1 MAPSRKGKKNQ
12 KKSRSRKSQRG
23 GGAASLSLPQGVD
36 FASRH
41 VNQHGGALLTGAP
54 VGYTGMLPSELRMV
68 ARIGGL
74 DDSIAAAAGQRD
86 PDQMPLAV
94 PAQKGGRRRK
104 SARKSRKSKRSSRK
118 SVRKSRKS
126 GRKSARKSAR
136 KSGRKSARKS
146 ARKSGRKER
155 KSARKSSRKERKSA
169 RKSSRKERKSRKQHG
184 GFRALEGAPLS
195 ASPSLLPSHLAAK
208 AGTADFSNPLLK
220 A

>member
-1 MAPSRKGKKNQ
+1 MAPSRKSKKNQ
-12 KKSRSRKSQRG
+12 KKSRSCRRQR

-54 VGYTGMLPSELRMV
+54 VGYTGMLPPELRMV

-86 PDQMPLAV
+86 PDQMPLPV
-94 PAQKGGRRRK
+94 PAQKGGRRR
-104 SARKSRKSKRSSRK
+104 SRKAKRSTRKASRKASRKATRKAKRSS
-118 SVRKSRKS
+118 
-126 GRKSARKSAR
+126 
-136 KSGRKSARKS
+136 
-146 ARKSGRKER
+146 RKSGRKER
-155 KSARKSSRKERKSA
+155 KSGRRCGPRKSA
-169 RKSSRKERKSRKQHG
+169 RKSRKQHG

-208 AGTADFSNPLLK
+208 AGTGDFSNPLLK

>member
-1 MAPSRKGKKNQ
+1 MAPSRKGNKKQKNQ
-12 KKSRSRKSQRG
+12 RKSRSRKSQYG

-86 PDQMPLAV
+86 PDQMPLPV

-104 SARKSRKSKRSSRK
+104 SAGRKSESSRKSGRKSESSRKSKRNTRK
-118 SVRKSRKS
+118 TSRKSRKS
-126 GRKSARKSAR
+126 GRKSR
-136 KSGRKSARKS
+136 KSGRKS
-146 ARKSGRKER
+146 RKSGRK
-155 KSARKSSRKERKSA
+155 
-169 RKSSRKERKSRKQHG
+169 SRKERKSRKQHG
-184 GFRALEGAPLS
+184 GFRHLEGAELS
-195 ASPSLLPSHLAAK
+195 ASNSLLPPHLAAK
-208 AGTADFSNPLLK
+208 AGTGDFSNPLLK

>member
-1 MAPSRKGKKNQ
+1 MAPSRKSKKNQ
-12 KKSRSRKSQRG
+12 RKSRSRKSQYG

-54 VGYTGMLPSELRMV
+54 VGYTGMLPPELRMV

-104 SARKSRKSKRSSRK
+104 SKRSSRKERKSRKSRKTVRKSRKTVRKSRKSKRSSRK
-118 SVRKSRKS
+118 ERKSRKS
-126 GRKSARKSAR
+126 
-136 KSGRKSARKS
+136 
-146 ARKSGRKER
+146 
-155 KSARKSSRKERKSA
+155 RKSSRKERKERKSGRKSRKS
-169 RKSSRKERKSRKQHG
+169 RKSSRKERKQHG
-184 GFRALEGAPLS
+184 GFRHMEGAPLS
-195 ASPSLLPSHLAAK
+195 ASTSLLPSHLAAK

>member
-1 MAPSRKGKKNQ
+1 MAPSRKGNKKQ
-12 KKSRSRKSQRG
+12 KKTRSRKTRSRRSQYG

-54 VGYTGMLPSELRMV
+54 VGYTGMLPNELRMV
-68 ARIGGL
+68 ARVGGL

-86 PDQMPLAV
+86 PDQMPLPV

-104 SARKSRKSKRSSRK
+104 SAGRKSRKTG
-118 SVRKSRKS
+118 RKSRKT
-126 GRKSARKSAR
+126 RKT
-136 KSGRKSARKS
+136 G
-146 ARKSGRKER
+146 
-155 KSARKSSRKERKSA
+155 
-169 RKSSRKERKSRKQHG
+169 RKSRKQHG
-184 GFRALEGAPLS
+184 GHRVLEGAPLS
-195 ASPSLLPSHLAAK
+195 AFTSLLPPHLAAK

>member
-1 MAPSRKGKKNQ
+1 MAPSRKGNKKQ
-12 KKSRSRKSQRG
+12 KKTRSRRSQYG

-54 VGYTGMLPSELRMV
+54 VGYTGMLPNELRMV

-74 DDSIAAAAGQRD
+74 DESIAAAAGQRD
-86 PDQMPLAV
+86 PDQMPLPV

-104 SARKSRKSKRSSRK
+104 SAGRKSRKTARKSKRSSRK
-118 SVRKSRKS
+118 TGRKSRKS
-126 GRKSARKSAR
+126 C
-136 KSGRKSARKS
+136 
-146 ARKSGRKER
+146 RKSGRKER
-155 KSARKSSRKERKSA
+155 KSSRKSSRKSGRKSSRKSGRKSSRKERKSG
-169 RKSSRKERKSRKQHG
+169 RKSGRKSRKQHG
-184 GFRALEGAPLS
+184 GHRVLEGAELS
-195 ASPSLLPSHLAAK
+195 ASTSLLPPHLAAK

>member
-1 MAPSRKGKKNQ
+1 MAPSRKSKKNQ
-12 KKSRSRKSQRG
+12 KKSRSCRRQHG
-23 GGAASLSLPQGVD
+23 GAAASLSLPQGVD

-54 VGYTGMLPSELRMV
+54 VGYTGMLPPELRMV

-94 PAQKGGRRRK
+94 PAQKGGRRPSRKSRKAKRSTRKSKRSSRKSGRKERKSGRRCGPRK
-104 SARKSRKSKRSSRK
+104 SARKSRKS
-118 SVRKSRKS
+118 
-126 GRKSARKSAR
+126 
-136 KSGRKSARKS
+136 
-146 ARKSGRKER
+146 
-155 KSARKSSRKERKSA
+155 
-169 RKSSRKERKSRKQHG
+169 RKQYG
-184 GFRALEGAPLS
+184 GHRVLEGAPLS
-195 ASPSLLPSHLAAK
+195 SSTSLLPPHLAAK

>member
-12 KKSRSRKSQRG
+12 KKSRSRKSQYG
-23 GGAASLSLPQGVD
+23 GGAPSLSLPQGVD

-104 SARKSRKSKRSSRK
+104 TKRSN
-118 SVRKSRKS
+118 RKSRKS
-126 GRKSARKSAR
+126 GRKSVRKSSRKER
-136 KSGRKSARKS
+136 KSGRKSSRKE
-146 ARKSGRKER
+146 RKSGRKER
-155 KSARKSSRKERKSA
+155 KSARRCGPRKSA
-169 RKSSRKERKSRKQHG
+169 RKDRKSRKQHG

>member
-12 KKSRSRKSQRG
+12 RKSRSRSCRRQYG

-54 VGYTGMLPSELRMV
+54 VGYTGMLPPELRMV

-86 PDQMPLAV
+86 PDQMPLPV

-104 SARKSRKSKRSSRK
+104 SKRSSRK
-118 SVRKSRKS
+118 SRKTRKTKRSNRKSRKCSRKSRKS
-126 GRKSARKSAR
+126 GRKSR
-136 KSGRKSARKS
+136 KSGRKSRKS
-146 ARKSGRKER
+146 ARK
-155 KSARKSSRKERKSA
+155 
-169 RKSSRKERKSRKQHG
+169 QHG
-184 GFRALEGAPLS
+184 GHRVLEGAPLS
-195 ASPSLLPSHLAAK
+195 ASTSLLPSHLAAR
-208 AGTADFSNPLLK
+208 AGTGDFSNPLLK

>member
-1 MAPSRKGKKNQ
+1 MAPSRKSKKNQ
-12 KKSRSRKSQRG
+12 KKSRSCRRQH

-41 VNQHGGALLTGAP
+41 TNQHGGALLTGAP
-54 VGYTGMLPSELRMV
+54 VGYTGMLPPELRMV

-104 SARKSRKSKRSSRK
+104 SRKSKRNSRK
-118 SVRKSRKS
+118 SVRKSKRNSRKS
-126 GRKSARKSAR
+126 GCKSKRNSRKSARKSRKSRKSARKSRKSRKSARKSAR
-136 KSGRKSARKS
+136 KS
-146 ARKSGRKER
+146 
-155 KSARKSSRKERKSA
+155 
-169 RKSSRKERKSRKQHG
+169 RKQHG
-184 GFRALEGAPLS
+184 GFRNLEGAPLS
-195 ASPSLLPSHLAAK
+195 ASTSLLPSHLAAK
-208 AGTADFSNPLLK
+208 AGTADFNNPLLK

>member
-1 MAPSRKGKKNQ
+1 MAPSRKSKKNQ
-12 KKSRSRKSQRG
+12 KKSRSRKTRSRRSQYG
-23 GGAASLSLPQGVD
+23 GGAPSLSLPQGVD

-104 SARKSRKSKRSSRK
+104 TKRSNRKSRK

-126 GRKSARKSAR
+126 ARKE
-136 KSGRKSARKS
+136 
-146 ARKSGRKER
+146 RKSGRKER
-155 KSARKSSRKERKSA
+155 KSGRKERKSGRRCGP
-169 RKSSRKERKSRKQHG
+169 RKSARKERKSRKQHG

>member
-1 MAPSRKGKKNQ
+1 MAPSRKSKKNQ
-12 KKSRSRKSQRG
+12 KKSRSRRSQYG

-54 VGYTGMLPSELRMV
+54 VGYTGMLPNELRMV

-74 DDSIAAAAGQRD
+74 DESIAAAAGQRD
-86 PDQMPLAV
+86 PDQMPLPV

-104 SARKSRKSKRSSRK
+104 SVGSSRKSRKSRKPSRK
-118 SVRKSRKS
+118 TGRKTRKERKSRKS
-126 GRKSARKSAR
+126 CR
-136 KSGRKSARKS
+136 KSG
-146 ARKSGRKER
+146 
-155 KSARKSSRKERKSA
+155 
-169 RKSSRKERKSRKQHG
+169 RKERKSRKQHG
-184 GFRALEGAPLS
+184 GHRVLEGAPLS
-195 ASPSLLPSHLAAK
+195 AYTSLLPSHLAAK

>member
-12 KKSRSRKSQRG
+12 KKSRSRRRQRG
-23 GGAASLSLPQGVD
+23 GAAASLSLPQGVD

-54 VGYTGMLPSELRMV
+54 VGYTGMLPPELRMV

-94 PAQKGGRRRK
+94 PAQKGGRRPSRKSRKSRKAKRSTRKSKRSSRKSGRKERKSGRKERKSGRRCGPRK
-104 SARKSRKSKRSSRK
+104 SARKSRKS
-118 SVRKSRKS
+118 
-126 GRKSARKSAR
+126 
-136 KSGRKSARKS
+136 
-146 ARKSGRKER
+146 
-155 KSARKSSRKERKSA
+155 
-169 RKSSRKERKSRKQHG
+169 RKSRKQYG
-184 GFRALEGAPLS
+184 GHRVLEGAPLS
-195 ASPSLLPSHLAAK
+195 SSTSLLPPHLAAR
-208 AGTADFSNPLLK
+208 AGTADFNNPLLK

>member
-12 KKSRSRKSQRG
+12 KKSRSRKSQYG
-23 GGAASLSLPQGVD
+23 GGAPSLSLPQGVD

-104 SARKSRKSKRSSRK
+104 TKRSN
-118 SVRKSRKS
+118 RKSRKS
-126 GRKSARKSAR
+126 GRKSVRKSSRKERKSARRCGPRKSAR
-136 KSGRKSARKS
+136 KERKSGRKE
-146 ARKSGRKER
+146 RKSGRKER
-155 KSARKSSRKERKSA
+155 KSARKSA
-169 RKSSRKERKSRKQHG
+169 RKERKSRKQHG

>member
-1 MAPSRKGKKNQ
+1 MAPSRKSKKNQ
-12 KKSRSRKSQRG
+12 KKSRSCRRQHG
-23 GGAASLSLPQGVD
+23 GAAASLSLPQGVD

-41 VNQHGGALLTGAP
+41 TNQHGGALLTGAP
-54 VGYTGMLPSELRMV
+54 VGYTGMLPPELRMV

-104 SARKSRKSKRSSRK
+104 SRKSKRNSRK
-118 SVRKSRKS
+118 SVRKSVRKS
-126 GRKSARKSAR
+126 KRNSRKSVRKSKRNSRKSARKSRKSRKSARKSAR
-136 KSGRKSARKS
+136 KS
-146 ARKSGRKER
+146 
-155 KSARKSSRKERKSA
+155 
-169 RKSSRKERKSRKQHG
+169 RKQHG
-184 GFRALEGAPLS
+184 GFRNLEGAPLS
-195 ASPSLLPSHLAAK
+195 ASTSLLPSHLAAK

>member
-1 MAPSRKGKKNQ
+1 MAPSRKSKKNQ
-12 KKSRSRKSQRG
+12 KKSRSRRSQYG

-54 VGYTGMLPSELRMV
+54 VGYTGMLPNELRMV

-74 DDSIAAAAGQRD
+74 DESIAAAAGQRD
-86 PDQMPLAV
+86 PDQMPLPV

-104 SARKSRKSKRSSRK
+104 SVGSSRKSRKSRKPSRK
-118 SVRKSRKS
+118 TGRKTRKPSRKT
-126 GRKSARKSAR
+126 GRKT
-136 KSGRKSARKS
+136 
-146 ARKSGRKER
+146 
-155 KSARKSSRKERKSA
+155 
-169 RKSSRKERKSRKQHG
+169 RKERKSRKQHG
-184 GFRALEGAPLS
+184 GHRVLEGAPLS
-195 ASPSLLPSHLAAK
+195 AYTSLLPSHLAAK

>member
-1 MAPSRKGKKNQ
+1 MAPSRKGNKKQ
-12 KKSRSRKSQRG
+12 KKTRSRKTRSRRSQYG

-54 VGYTGMLPSELRMV
+54 VGYTGMLPNELRMV
-68 ARIGGL
+68 ARVGGL

-86 PDQMPLAV
+86 PDQMPLPV

-104 SARKSRKSKRSSRK
+104 SAGRKSRKTARKSKRSSRK
-118 SVRKSRKS
+118 TGRKSRKS
-126 GRKSARKSAR
+126 C
-136 KSGRKSARKS
+136 
-146 ARKSGRKER
+146 RKSGRKER
-155 KSARKSSRKERKSA
+155 KSSRKSGRKSGRKERKSG
-169 RKSSRKERKSRKQHG
+169 RKSRKQHG
-184 GFRALEGAPLS
+184 GHRVLEGAELS
-195 ASPSLLPSHLAAK
+195 ASTSLLPPHLAAK

>member
-1 MAPSRKGKKNQ
+1 MAPSRKSKKNQ
-12 KKSRSRKSQRG
+12 KKSRSCRRQHG
-23 GGAASLSLPQGVD
+23 GAAASLSLPQGVD

-54 VGYTGMLPSELRMV
+54 VGYTGMLPPELRMV

-104 SARKSRKSKRSSRK
+104 SAGRKTGRKS
-118 SVRKSRKS
+118 RKSRKS
-126 GRKSARKSAR
+126 GRKSR
-136 KSGRKSARKS
+136 KSGRKS
-146 ARKSGRKER
+146 RKSGRKER
-155 KSARKSSRKERKSA
+155 KSGRRCGP

-184 GFRALEGAPLS
+184 GFRHIEGAPLS
-195 ASPSLLPSHLAAK
+195 ASTSLLPSHLASR
-208 AGTADFSNPLLK
+208 AGTGDFSNPLLK

>member
-12 KKSRSRKSQRG
+12 KKSRSRKSQYG
-23 GGAASLSLPQGVD
+23 GGAPSLSLPQGVD

-104 SARKSRKSKRSSRK
+104 TKRSNRKSRKSKRSN
-118 SVRKSRKS
+118 RKSRKS
-126 GRKSARKSAR
+126 KRSNRKS
-136 KSGRKSARKS
+136 
-146 ARKSGRKER
+146 R
-155 KSARKSSRKERKSA
+155 KSARKSSRKERKSG
-169 RKSSRKERKSRKQHG
+169 RKSSRKERKSARRCGPRKSARKDRKSRKQHG

-208 AGTADFSNPLLK
+208 AGTGDFSNPLLK